1 MRSGVP
7 SKSGV
12 GRRGG
17 DSYLYL
23 YSYSY
28 LYLRE
33 GVQKLVIVQLRIT
46 IDFSLLQ
53 QPGEVEVGQDGG
65 ELEQRLQQDSEHG
78 ADHGVERGQS
88 RRVAPR

>member
-1 MRSGVP
+1 MVCQAKGEWE
-7 SKSGV
+7 
-12 GRRGG
+12 GG
-17 DSYLYL
+17 GNSYLYL
-23 YSYSY
+23 YSY

-33 GVQKLVIVQLRIT
+33 GVQKLVIVRLRIT